1 MRAATRLRLAPCPS
15 IRLVPLQRHFT
26 QSASN
31 VNDRPSTK
39 NINDVNTTTLRR
51 AEYAG
56 PAGFDVR
63 LHDSSRAAQACRGD
77 KLPDRRRWRQARISE
92 ILVQMQQ
99 RRAWLTTS
107 QISSKVFPV
116 TGATGGL
123 GLAASIY
130 LAKQGAHVY
139 CLDRSDEPPKQWL
152 EAQEVIAKLG
162 KGELSYMKLDV
173 TDHDA
178 QHEVMAKIADKHQ
191 GIDGGYFAAGINCTS
206 DLLDYAPAQAKEVSQ
221 LTRSIRMLY

>member
-1 MRAATRLRLAPCPS
+1 MRAATRLRLAPCLP
-15 IRLVPLQRHFT
+15 IRLVPFQRHFT
-26 QSASN
+26 
-31 VNDRPSTK
+31 PSTK
-39 NINDVNTTTLRR
+39 NINDVDTTTLRR
-51 AEYAG
+51 SEYAG
-56 PAGFDVR
+56 PAGFDV
-63 LHDSSRAAQACRGD
+63 
-77 KLPDRRRWRQARISE
+77 
-92 ILVQMQQ
+92 
-99 RRAWLTTS
+99 
-107 QISSKVFPV
+107 SSKVFPV

-162 KGELSYMKLDV
+162 NGELSYMKLDV

-221 LTRSIRMLY
+221 LTRSIRTFY